1 MLESFCQS
9 FSEMVNWNLFTL
21 FVIIVY
27 LLQERKR
34 ILKTVPLYCH
44 CLQHFIDKN
53 STYQHLINLQAE
65 KFTNFYNKASVRTIS
80 ISSTSSFSLSTPCRR
95 KSMSSTISYRKRRKV
110 KDDTDLWELIYSNKF
125 KE

>member
-95 KSMSSTISYRKRRKV
+95 KSMPSTIS
-110 KDDTDLWELIYSNKF
+110 
-125 KE
+125 